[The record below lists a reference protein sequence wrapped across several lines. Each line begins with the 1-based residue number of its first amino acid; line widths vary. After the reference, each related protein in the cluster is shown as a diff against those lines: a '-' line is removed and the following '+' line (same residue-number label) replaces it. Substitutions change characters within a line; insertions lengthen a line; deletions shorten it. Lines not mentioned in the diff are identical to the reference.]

1 MIKAKLNQ
9 LSNLDNRYQT
19 QAKRVLC
26 VCSASLLRSPT
37 LANVLYTEY
46 GYNTRSC
53 GSSKGFALIPITE
66 ALITWADQIVFVN
79 QENYTELNK
88 EELDCIK
95 ETLCDVVVLDV
106 EDDFE
111 WNNDQLM
118 SSLLYQYKV
127 KACMF

>member
-1 MIKAKLNQ
+1 
-9 LSNLDNRYQT
+9 
-19 QAKRVLC
+19 
-26 VCSASLLRSPT
+26 
-37 LANVLYTEY
+37 
-46 GYNTRSC
+46 
-53 GSSKGFALIPITE
+53 LIPITE

-79 QENYTELNK
+79 QENYTELNQ
-88 EELDCIK
+88 EERDYIK